1 MVGRIVAKIIVAL
14 LTVYCITVIV
24 TYFYNISI
32 TFPFSLSEGT
42 DVPEHRL
49 KAIRLSLF
57 ATFTFFAFHYLFY
70 GSKKF
75 YPIQVMA
82 VMLFSLTIF
91 GTLSFS
97 IEEAE
102 AVEFLQLL
110 VWVPVSLILYK
121 VTKTDFKNIFK
132 NKLNR
137 KNTIKSSS
145 NLG

>member
-1 MVGRIVAKIIVAL
+1 MIGRVLAKIIVSL
-14 LTVYCITVIV
+14 LTIYCISVMV
-24 TYFYNISI
+24 AYFYNISI
-32 TFPFSLSEGT
+32 TFPFFLSEGT
-42 DVPEHRL
+42 HVPEHRL

-57 ATFTFFAFHYLFY
+57 ATFAFFAFHYLFY
-70 GSKKF
+70 SSKKF

-121 VTKTDFKNIFK
+121 VTKPDFKNIFK
-132 NKLNR
+132 K
-137 KNTIKSSS
+137 
-145 NLG
+145 

>member
-1 MVGRIVAKIIVAL
+1 MIGRVLAKIIVSL
-14 LTVYCITVIV
+14 LTIYCISVIV
-24 TYFYNISI
+24 AYFYNISI
-32 TFPFSLSEGT
+32 TFPFFLSEGT
-42 DVPEHRL
+42 HVPQHRL

-57 ATFTFFAFHYLFY
+57 ATFAFFAFNYLFY

-75 YPIQVMA
+75 YPVQVMA
-82 VMLFSLTIF
+82 VMIFSLTIF

-121 VTKTDFKNIFK
+121 VTKPDFKNIFK
-132 NKLNR
+132 K
-137 KNTIKSSS
+137 
-145 NLG
+145 

>member
-1 MVGRIVAKIIVAL
+1 MIGRVLAKIIVSL
-14 LTVYCITVIV
+14 LTIYCISVIV
-24 TYFYNISI
+24 AYFYNISI
-32 TFPFSLSEGT
+32 TFPFFLSEGT
-42 DVPEHRL
+42 HVPEHRL

-75 YPIQVMA
+75 YPVQVMA
-82 VMLFSLTIF
+82 VMIFSLTIF

-110 VWVPVSLILYK
+110 FWVPVSLVLYK
-121 VTKTDFKNIFK
+121 AAKTNFNNIFK
-132 NKLNR
+132 K
-137 KNTIKSSS
+137 
-145 NLG
+145 

>member
-110 VWVPVSLILYK
+110 VWVPVSLVLYK
-121 VTKTDFKNIFK
+121 AAKTDFKNIFQK
-132 NKLNR
+132 
-137 KNTIKSSS
+137 
-145 NLG
+145 

>member
-1 MVGRIVAKIIVAL
+1 MIGRVLAKIIVSL
-14 LTVYCITVIV
+14 LTIYCISVIV
-24 TYFYNISI
+24 AYFYNISI
-32 TFPFSLSEGT
+32 TFPFFLSEGT
-42 DVPEHRL
+42 HVPEHRL

-57 ATFTFFAFHYLFY
+57 ATFTFFAFNYLFY

-75 YPIQVMA
+75 YPVQVMA
-82 VMLFSLTIF
+82 VMIFSLTIF

-121 VTKTDFKNIFK
+121 VTKTDVKNIFK
-132 NKLNR
+132 K
-137 KNTIKSSS
+137 
-145 NLG
+145 

>member
-1 MVGRIVAKIIVAL
+1 MIGRVLAKIIVSL
-14 LTVYCITVIV
+14 LTIYCISVIV
-24 TYFYNISI
+24 AYFYNISI
-32 TFPFSLSEGT
+32 TFPFFLSEGT
-42 DVPEHRL
+42 HVPEHRL

-75 YPIQVMA
+75 YSVQVMA
-82 VMLFSLTIF
+82 VMIFSLTIF

-110 VWVPVSLILYK
+110 VWVPISLILYK
-121 VTKTDFKNIFK
+121 VAKPDFKNIFK
-132 NKLNR
+132 K
-137 KNTIKSSS
+137 
-145 NLG
+145 

>member
-1 MVGRIVAKIIVAL
+1 MIGRVLAKIIVSL
-14 LTVYCITVIV
+14 LTIYCISVIV
-24 TYFYNISI
+24 AYFYNISI
-32 TFPFSLSEGT
+32 IFPFFLSEGT
-42 DVPEHRL
+42 HVPEHRL

-75 YPIQVMA
+75 YPVQVMA

-121 VTKTDFKNIFK
+121 VTKPDFKNIFK
-132 NKLNR
+132 K
-137 KNTIKSSS
+137 
-145 NLG
+145 

>member
-1 MVGRIVAKIIVAL
+1 MIGRVLAKIIVSL
-14 LTVYCITVIV
+14 LTIYCISVIV
-24 TYFYNISI
+24 AYFYNISI
-32 TFPFSLSEGT
+32 TFPFFLSEGT
-42 DVPEHRL
+42 HVPEHRL

-75 YPIQVMA
+75 YPVQVMA
-82 VMLFSLTIF
+82 VMIFSLTIF

-121 VTKTDFKNIFK
+121 VAKTDFKNIFK
-132 NKLNR
+132 K
-137 KNTIKSSS
+137 
-145 NLG
+145 

>member
-1 MVGRIVAKIIVAL
+1 MIGRIVAKIIVVL
-14 LTVYCITVIV
+14 LTIYWISVIGA
-24 TYFYNISI
+24 YFYNVSI
-32 TFPFSLSEGT
+32 TFPFSVSEGT
-42 DVPEHRL
+42 YVPEHRL

-57 ATFTFFAFHYLFY
+57 ATFTFFAFHYFFY

-102 AVEFLQLL
+102 TVEFLQLL
-110 VWVPVSLILYK
+110 FWFPVSLILYK
-121 VTKTDFKNIFK
+121 AAKTDFEIF
-132 NKLNR
+132 NK
-137 KNTIKSSS
+137 
-145 NLG
+145 

>member
-24 TYFYNISI
+24 AYFYNISI

-75 YPIQVMA
+75 YPIQVMT

-97 IEEAE
+97 IEEAK

-110 VWVPVSLILYK
+110 VWGPVSLILYK
-121 VTKTDFKNIFK
+121 AAKTDFKNIFQK
-132 NKLNR
+132 
-137 KNTIKSSS
+137 
-145 NLG
+145 

>member
-1 MVGRIVAKIIVAL
+1 MVGRIVAKIIVAF
-14 LTVYCITVIV
+14 LTIYCISVIV
-24 TYFYNISI
+24 AYFNNISI
-32 TFPFSLSEGT
+32 TFPFFVSDGT
-42 DVPEHRL
+42 DVPQHRL

-57 ATFTFFAFHYLFY
+57 ATFTFFAFHHLFY

-121 VTKTDFKNIFK
+121 VTKPDFKNIFK
-132 NKLNR
+132 K
-137 KNTIKSSS
+137 
-145 NLG
+145 

>member
-1 MVGRIVAKIIVAL
+1 MTSKIVAKIIIAF
-14 LTVYCITVIV
+14 LTFYSVSVIV
-24 TYFYNISI
+24 AYFYNMSI
-32 TFPFSLSEGT
+32 TFPFSISEGT
-42 DVPEHRL
+42 YVPEHRL
-49 KAIRLSLF
+49 KAMRLSIF
-57 ATFTFFAFHYLFY
+57 ATFIFFAFHYFFY

-110 VWVPVSLILYK
+110 FWFPVSLILYK
-121 VTKTDFKNIFK
+121 AAKTDFKNIF
-132 NKLNR
+132 NK
-137 KNTIKSSS
+137 
-145 NLG
+145 

>member
-1 MVGRIVAKIIVAL
+1 MTSRILAKVIIAL
-14 LTVYCITVIV
+14 LTIYCISVIV
-24 TYFYNISI
+24 AYFYNISI
-32 TFPFSLSEGT
+32 TFPFFLSEGT
-42 DVPEHRL
+42 HVPEHRL

-57 ATFTFFAFHYLFY
+57 ATFAFFAFHYLFY

-75 YPIQVMA
+75 YPVQVMA

-121 VTKTDFKNIFK
+121 VTKPDFKNIFK
-132 NKLNR
+132 K
-137 KNTIKSSS
+137 
-145 NLG
+145 

>member
-1 MVGRIVAKIIVAL
+1 MIGRVLAKIIVSL
-14 LTVYCITVIV
+14 LTIYCISVIV
-24 TYFYNISI
+24 AYFYNISI
-32 TFPFSLSEGT
+32 IFPFFLSEGT
-42 DVPEHRL
+42 HVPEHRL

-75 YPIQVMA
+75 YPVQVMA
-82 VMLFSLTIF
+82 VMIFSLTIF

-121 VTKTDFKNIFK
+121 VTKPDFKNIFK
-132 NKLNR
+132 K
-137 KNTIKSSS
+137 
-145 NLG
+145 

>member
-1 MVGRIVAKIIVAL
+1 MIGRVLAKIIVSL
-14 LTVYCITVIV
+14 LTIYCISVIV
-24 TYFYNISI
+24 AYFYNISI
-32 TFPFSLSEGT
+32 TFPFFLSEGT
-42 DVPEHRL
+42 HVPQHRL

-75 YPIQVMA
+75 YPVQIMA
-82 VMLFSLTIF
+82 VMIFSLTIF

-132 NKLNR
+132 K
-137 KNTIKSSS
+137 
-145 NLG
+145 

>member
-1 MVGRIVAKIIVAL
+1 MIGRIVAKIIVAL

-24 TYFYNISI
+24 AYYYNISI

-70 GSKKF
+70 GPKKF

-82 VMLFSLTIF
+82 VILFSLTIF

-110 VWVPVSLILYK
+110 VWVPVSLVLYK
-121 VTKTDFKNIFK
+121 ATKTDLKNIF
-132 NKLNR
+132 
-137 KNTIKSSS
+137 
-145 NLG
+145 

>member
-97 IEEAE
+97 LEEAE

-110 VWVPVSLILYK
+110 VWVPVSLVLYK
-121 VTKTDFKNIFK
+121 AAKTDFKNIFQK
-132 NKLNR
+132 
-137 KNTIKSSS
+137 
-145 NLG
+145 

>member
-1 MVGRIVAKIIVAL
+1 MVVRIVAKVIVAF
-14 LTVYCITVIV
+14 LTIYCISVIV
-24 TYFYNISI
+24 AYFNNISI
-32 TFPFSLSEGT
+32 TFPFFVSDGT
-42 DVPEHRL
+42 HVPQHRL

-57 ATFTFFAFHYLFY
+57 ATFTFFAFHHLFY

-110 VWVPVSLILYK
+110 IWVPISLVLYNSA
-121 VTKTDFKNIFK
+121 KTDFKNIFK
-132 NKLNR
+132 K
-137 KNTIKSSS
+137 
-145 NLG
+145 